1 MSGHLGLRED
11 ARLGAQLAAQIA
23 GLFLAAQRPPGPAS
37 GPVTPT
43 RQQRPAAKQ
52 RD

>member
-23 GLFLAAQRPPGPAS
+23 GLFLVARRPPAS
-37 GPVTPT
+37 APS
-43 RQQRPAAKQ
+43 RSSLFSS
-52 RD
+52 